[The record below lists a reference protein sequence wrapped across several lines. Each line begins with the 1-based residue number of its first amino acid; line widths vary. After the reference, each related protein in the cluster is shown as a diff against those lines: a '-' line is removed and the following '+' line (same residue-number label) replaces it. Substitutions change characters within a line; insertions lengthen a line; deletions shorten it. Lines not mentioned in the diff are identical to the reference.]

1 MRLGPSICT
10 IKCRGLSVSNAA
22 HGRAHF
28 RDMLA
33 SVAGFGKGA
42 LVVTIEGD
50 TNAEGAHAPLRRAT
64 RLQNAVRILSI
75 LNAAAEAFEPS
86 LLEPDVVGV
95 FRSEARLQ
103 ALDFWM
109 RNPDY
114 LANELL
120 NEFERT
126 REEELFQKARQI
138 LDSREPDLR
147 RFPMIRFRFGAFEP
161 LDDALSL
168 LRSHDFIRIHRQGIP
183 GQHVREHTYLLTVAG
198 REAMRGLAT
207 LGPEM
212 QWYQQRSELVARIA
226 GEAGGRALKGRQYLQ
241 AEYAETELGAIINSI
256 TEKVRARIAV
266 MEATV

>member
-64 RLQNAVRILSI
+64 RIQNAVRILSI

-109 RNPDY
+109 R
-114 LANELL
+114 
-120 NEFERT
+120 
-126 REEELFQKARQI
+126 
-138 LDSREPDLR
+138 
-147 RFPMIRFRFGAFEP
+147 
-161 LDDALSL
+161 
-168 LRSHDFIRIHRQGIP
+168 RSASGL
-183 GQHVREHTYLLTVAG
+183 ESW
-198 REAMRGLAT
+198 RG
-207 LGPEM
+207 
-212 QWYQQRSELVARIA
+212 S
-226 GEAGGRALKGRQYLQ
+226 
-241 AEYAETELGAIINSI
+241 
-256 TEKVRARIAV
+256 
-266 MEATV
+266 